1 MKILKDEEWS
11 IEKRLVLKEDQIY
24 ISKKRG
30 LRTEII

>member
-11 IEKRLVLKEDQIY
+11 IEKRLVLKKDQIY
-24 ISKKRG
+24 IPKKRG